1 MPPSLSRAT
10 LNTSTD
16 IRRRS
21 QLQARPSGFS
31 KFIDAADAESGK
43 GAFGNVQM
51 GARGAENG
59 AANGNHGNGYGF
71 SNGAAT
77 NGNGFIS
84 NMHHR

>member
-1 MPPSLSRAT
+1 LLPV
-10 LNTSTD
+10 
-16 IRRRS
+16 
-21 QLQARPSGFS
+21 QARPSGFS

-59 AANGNHGNGYGF
+59 AANGDHRSGYGF
-71 SNGAAT
+71 SNGAST